1 FVRSL
6 HQEHDYPIQTPFIF
20 KQFGAVL
27 MVDIVGFSQ
36 MTSIASSK
44 GDVGAEML
52 ASQIGSYFDL
62 AIRIIEYHG
71 GDVVKFLGD
80 ALLVVF
86 QSDPDPEMT
95 ISSRSPAS
103 PAADEDP
110 AVVLKRHKLL
120 VRKAVEC
127 GLELLA
133 RLSNYRI
140 YLSEREFSRKLAGS
154 GGATNP
160 DDLLIGNNNM
170 MDEGMQ
176 IAPGLQSRGT
186 GEGAEAGAGPSG
198 IGPTNNSPRFSMTL
212 NGEVNDVFWTDVC
225 ADSNA
230 MNAVYCTWPTQ
241 LTPITSDSTTSNT
254 TNTISN
260 SSNTTFHTR
269 SHHHASISSVASEP
283 IFLHSDHESIH
294 APNSQGSPRSQTPSR
309 RASIANTTPELHPH
323 SKFGTR
329 SPRISISGQGAHGEP
344 GLGPGGV
351 AGFRKREGSVNSTH
365 SRPSSTSSTKTN
377 RAGAFFANAK
387 QLFNHTPQSDRQGM
401 APDESSD
408 DAQDLQLHMA
418 LSAGDISNIIIGD
431 VGGENGLDNLLVQ
444 ETGRLEYA
452 VCSDNM
458 ATLEDALNMAR
469 AGEVTVT
476 KNAWKYVNADAYP
489 WSEPRR
495 NCYILKS
502 IQGPLINTPLLRRVR
517 NDKLYSAPVERFIQQ
532 FAIDDKGA
540 TLLCAFGL
548 PSPRSHEQEAVFAAK
563 AAWVIRTRFLEND
576 IQGFKIS
583 LATGVIFTSTIGNE
597 FRRDPAIEGDTIVIA
612 VRILKLDY
620 AKDSIVCDEATMSA
634 CTSDD
639 SDLCVFEDRGEEYVK
654 GKVHP
659 LRIFRLIHFG
669 AKKQTRRPFDASV
682 DETIGYGPEREKVVQ
697 FIDTW
702 SKHPDRNI
710 ILVSGPRGSGKSIFY
725 QRIVHIADNSEFQ
738 ICSAASVEV
747 EKNTEY
753 YPCKFLL
760 LGIFDIM
767 RKADIPFIGHCY
779 PAIPTISPLP
789 EAFSLDHEVPVPPKA
804 DGYDDDERRPASLAP
819 SGSVHSE
826 SHRSSPFPPMSPIA
840 EDSDGLTPLT
850 SGTHGQVH
858 SGRDRRRSSAFSAD
872 MAVSPTISQYEEPS
886 ARTSTNMTK
895 LEAFIN
901 ICLCKMGSNDGS
913 LVPALHDIIANI
925 SSDNCQPL
933 ANHQDDKIFTDF
945 IVNVLNYASKF
956 SKIIV
961 MLEDIQWCDSKS
973 LDVFQSIHERCPAVL
988 VVLFSR
994 PLRDY
999 GGNTLSWITS
1009 SHNHLDIC
1017 LEGLKRREI
1026 EQALLRTFKAN
1037 GVTSISPEV
1046 IELVQD
1052 RTGGNPKF
1060 VKNMANMLKEFCHV
1074 NIVDGELLTTGQDS
1088 NVAETTARSI
1098 EETLVKQ
1105 DRKKTTLMQYDRLG
1119 PKFQEFL
1126 KIASCLSERFS
1137 LAEVGA
1143 IRPIESLLGVP
1154 EPGRTYAQVICDL
1167 DTYRFLCMATDQQT
1181 NIQFSYNAVLQT
1193 IFTFGSASTA
1203 RDIYD
1208 SIPYEERVGYHLRMG
1223 QFYESFLAQESDD
1236 MTTSTMNCQDLL
1248 PQITRHYLKTDHTEK
1263 KLKYLKA
1270 LAEFNLKSNMLT
1282 DTTQNINEII
1292 NILDTERGARE
1303 ILSKEDLADIYAMK
1317 GESLA
1322 KRMRIEEAEPALMVS
1337 LQQYGIFWPTTKRQW
1352 TTELQ
1357 LGVPSGDQT
1366 ASLGR
1371 VAILLYFQGK
1381 KRKCELYMKEALRAN
1396 KAGQTTDGMLP
1407 AMQAF
1412 VEYSEGHR
1420 DEAHQ
1425 LLNIAINESKTFG
1438 VVSCLA
1444 SFYRAVTTKCA
1455 YRMWEGALSTH
1466 PEDGQLLRTLSAVAI
1481 QNGDTEGEAL
1491 FAIPTLANL
1500 LIQDRYREAE
1510 SWVMLIEKHIM
1521 PKATQTNL
1529 LMVQA
1534 MLTYYYVKI
1543 GNFAKMRIFLQLWI
1557 ERIPEQGYG
1566 AHPFPLM
1573 SCQFV
1578 IMAIY
1583 DLHETTRRQARRGS
1597 VSPRSSINVTNFSIS
1612 SRASTLSSMPSV
1624 ATETD
1629 PLNPILLDKAL
1640 GHVIQYLKI
1649 EPFHAIA
1656 STFNWL
1662 AEALRCFLS
1671 PNKEKEGIQKLV
1683 QGYRECSAWI
1693 EGVNFVN
1700 AYYLT
1705 QLGRHTEGETKD
1717 GYYKKAHQ
1725 LFVIMSMDP
1734 QNWLADPTSKFLPL
1748 VDKGLDKMLTD
1759 LPCPITT
1766 SDPMKE

>member
-1 FVRSL
+1 
-6 HQEHDYPIQTPFIF
+6 
-20 KQFGAVL
+20 
-27 MVDIVGFSQ
+27 M
-36 MTSIASSK
+36 
-44 GDVGAEML
+44 
-52 ASQIGSYFDL
+52 
-62 AIRIIEYHG
+62 
-71 GDVVKFLGD
+71 
-80 ALLVVF
+80 
-86 QSDPDPEMT
+86 
-95 ISSRSPAS
+95 
-103 PAADEDP
+103 
-110 AVVLKRHKLL
+110 L
-120 VRKAVEC
+120 VR
-127 GLELLA
+127 L
-133 RLSNYRI
+133 
-140 YLSEREFSRKLAGS
+140 
-154 GGATNP
+154 
-160 DDLLIGNNNM
+160 
-170 MDEGMQ
+170 
-176 IAPGLQSRGT
+176 T
-186 GEGAEAGAGPSG
+186 G
-198 IGPTNNSPRFSMTL
+198 II
-212 NGEVNDVFWTDVC
+212 D
-225 ADSNA
+225 
-230 MNAVYCTWPTQ
+230 
-241 LTPITSDSTTSNT
+241 I
-254 TNTISN
+254 
-260 SSNTTFHTR
+260 
-269 SHHHASISSVASEP
+269 
-283 IFLHSDHESIH
+283 
-294 APNSQGSPRSQTPSR
+294 
-309 RASIANTTPELHPH
+309 
-323 SKFGTR
+323 
-329 SPRISISGQGAHGEP
+329 
-344 GLGPGGV
+344 LG
-351 AGFRKREGSVNSTH
+351 
-365 SRPSSTSSTKTN
+365 
-377 RAGAFFANAK
+377 
-387 QLFNHTPQSDRQGM
+387 
-401 APDESSD
+401 
-408 DAQDLQLHMA
+408 
-418 LSAGDISNIIIGD
+418 
-431 VGGENGLDNLLVQ
+431 
-444 ETGRLEYA
+444 
-452 VCSDNM
+452 
-458 ATLEDALNMAR
+458 
-469 AGEVTVT
+469 
-476 KNAWKYVNADAYP
+476 
-489 WSEPRR
+489 
-495 NCYILKS
+495 
-502 IQGPLINTPLLRRVR
+502 
-517 NDKLYSAPVERFIQQ
+517 FIQQ
-532 FAIDDKGA
+532 FAVDDKGA

-548 PSPRSHEQEAVFAAK
+548 PYPRSHEQEAIFAAK

-576 IQGFKIS
+576 IHGFKIS

-639 SDLCVFEDRGEEYVK
+639 SDLCVFEDRGDEYVK

-669 AKKQTRRPFDASV
+669 AKKQTRRPFDATV

-697 FIDTW
+697 FIDAW
-702 SKHPDRNI
+702 SKHPDRNT
-710 ILVSGPRGSGKSIFY
+710 ILVSGPRGSGKGMFY
-725 QRIVHIADNSEFQ
+725 QQIVNIADSSEYQ

-760 LGIFDIM
+760 LGIFDVM
-767 RKADIPFIGHCY
+767 RKADIPFAGHY
-779 PAIPTISPLP
+779 HPAIPTISPLP
-789 EAFSLDHEVPVPPKA
+789 EAFNLDHEVPVPPKA
-804 DGYDDDERRPASLAP
+804 DGDDDDERRPASLAP

-826 SHRSSPFPPMSPIA
+826 SHRSSPFPPMSSIA
-840 EDSDGLTPLT
+840 EDSDDLTPLT
-850 SGTHGQVH
+850 SGTHGQVR
-858 SGRDRRRSSAFSAD
+858 SGRGRRRSSAFSAD

-901 ICLCKMGSNDGS
+901 ICMCKMGSNDCS

-961 MLEDIQWCDSKS
+961 MCEDIQCKFLSSIFRASILEDGLANGPIHFALVVLGCDSKS
-973 LDVFQSIHERCPAVL
+973 LDIFQSIHERCPAVL

-999 GGNTLSWITS
+999 GGNTLSWITNN
-1009 SHNHLDIC
+1009 HNHLDIS

-1026 EQALLRTFKAN
+1026 EKALLRTFKAN

-1052 RTGGNPKF
+1052 RTEGNPKF
-1060 VKNMANMLKEFCHV
+1060 VKNMTNMLKEFCHV

-1088 NVAETTARSI
+1088 NVTVETTRSI
-1098 EETLVKQ
+1098 DEMLVKQ

-1154 EPGRTYAQVICDL
+1154 EPGRTYAQIIRDL
-1167 DTYRFLCMATDQQT
+1167 DTYRFLCMATEQQT
-1181 NIQFSYNAVLQT
+1181 NIQFSDNAVLQT
-1193 IFTFGSASTA
+1193 IFTFGSTSTA

-1208 SIPYEERVGYHLRMG
+1208 SIPYEERVGYHSRMG
-1223 QFYESFLAQESDD
+1223 QLYESFLAQESDD
-1236 MTTSTMNCQDLL
+1236 TTTSTVNSQDLL

-1352 TTELQ
+1352 TTELWKKKLNFLFHYHRGATPIRSHRSSRDNIMDAYDYQ
-1357 LGVPSGDQT
+1357 QSIGPFDEAPAFSPPPTSPVKSKLDLKTQVRLRRIIRVFSCLQNIYFWRTHPDAAMLSSYYTLYFSRKLGVPSGDQT

-1381 KRKCELYMKEALRAN
+1381 KRKCELYMNEALRAN
-1396 KAGQTTDGMLP
+1396 KAGQTTEGMLP
-1407 AMQAF
+1407 SMQAF
-1412 VEYSEGHR
+1412 VEYAEGHR

-1425 LLNIAINESKTFG
+1425 LLDIAINESKTFG

-1444 SFYRAVTTKCA
+1444 TFYRAVTTKCA

-1521 PKATQTNL
+1521 PKANQINL
-1529 LMVQA
+1529 LMVNA

-1543 GNFAKMRIFLQLWI
+1543 GNFVKMRIFLQLWI

-1583 DLHETTRRQARRGS
+1583 DLHETARRQARRGS
-1597 VSPRSSINVTNFSIS
+1597 VSPGGSNNVTSFSIS
-1612 SRASTLSSMPSV
+1612 SKASTHSSMPSI

-1640 GHVIQYLKI
+1640 GHVIQYLKV
-1649 EPFHAIA
+1649 EPYQAIA
-1656 STFNWL
+1656 SAFNWL

-1671 PNKEKEGIQKLV
+1671 PNKGKEGIQKLV
-1683 QGYRECSAWI
+1683 QGYRECSVRI

-1717 GYYKKAHQ
+1717 GYYRKAHQ
-1725 LFVIMSMDP
+1725 LFMIMSMDP
-1734 QNWLADPTSKFLPL
+1734 QNWLTDPTSKFLPP
-1748 VDKGLDKMLTD
+1748 VDKGLDKILAD
-1759 LPCPITT
+1759 LPCPIAT